1 MTLTAGSRVG
11 PYEILALLGS
21 GGMGEVY
28 RARDP
33 RLGREV
39 AIKVLPS
46 RFSADPERLHRFE
59 QEARAAAAL
68 NHPNMLAVFDVGTEN
83 GTPYIV
89 SELLEGAT
97 LRTRLTQAPPR
108 SGDKRGDSN
117 TGVSSTGSAVGVI
130 AIRKAV
136 DYAAQIARGLA
147 AAHDRGI
154 VHRDLKPENVF
165 ITSDGHVKILDFGLA
180 KLTQPDAVLAGASDG
195 QTRTMDTSPG
205 AVLGTIGYMAPEQV
219 RGQTVDHRADVFA
232 FGAILYEMLSAQRA
246 FAGATAADTMSAI
259 LDRDPLDVPL
269 SERHIPPGLVR
280 IVDRC
285 LEKTPAARF
294 QSTRDLAFALDAFSS
309 HDEEGS
315 SPSRE
320 TGRRGL
326 VLDPRLAWVAAIVV
340 ATVLAVAAATYFRSA
355 AADVQVFR
363 STIIAPPNTSFPF
376 NAPAIAP
383 AMLALSPDGRR
394 LAFIARASDG
404 RVQLWVRPLDGISAQ
419 PLPGTEGASA
429 PFWSPDSK
437 ALGFFADGK
446 LKKIDPSGGLPF
458 VLCDAPPAVPQ
469 GPGGGGTWNRDGV
482 IVFASTRVGH
492 LQRVSAA
499 GGDPSPVTMMD
510 AGKGEFA
517 HLWPSF
523 LPDGRHFTYFA
534 TGSKE
539 RGLFDPAGVYAGSL
553 DSTERKPLIPS
564 GSNTRYAQG
573 FLAFMRGSTLMVQ
586 PFDAARLSLTG
597 EAVPIADRVFTGTLE
612 SGAFSLSD
620 TGVLAYETG
629 DSGGFRTQ
637 LTWVDRN
644 GKEVG
649 TLGDRDDYRQVRLSP
664 DGLRAAVT
672 IPDPATMT
680 TDIWILD
687 VERNVR
693 TRFTSDPADDFG
705 AAWSPDATRL
715 AFTRLTT
722 RTDIYQKTSSGA
734 GVEEVLLPAG
744 TFNSSPNAWSSDGR
758 FFSYTATNT
767 TTGSD
772 LWILPLSGD
781 RKPFPLAQTNF
792 IESDGQFSAD
802 GRWVAY
808 TSDESGRQEVYV
820 IPFPGPGGKWPISTA
835 GGSIPR
841 WRRDGAELFYASSDD
856 KLMVATVRGRGA
868 AFEVDT
874 VRSLF
879 ELRSPRIGTAR
890 GPVVPYDATADG
902 QRFLVNRMVE
912 QTPAASS
919 ITLVVNWPAL
929 LKK

>member
-1 MTLTAGSRVG
+1 
-11 PYEILALLGS
+11 
-21 GGMGEVY
+21 
-28 RARDP
+28 
-33 RLGREV
+33 
-39 AIKVLPS
+39 
-46 RFSADPERLHRFE
+46 
-59 QEARAAAAL
+59 
-68 NHPNMLAVFDVGTEN
+68 
-83 GTPYIV
+83 
-89 SELLEGAT
+89 
-97 LRTRLTQAPPR
+97 
-108 SGDKRGDSN
+108 
-117 TGVSSTGSAVGVI
+117 
-130 AIRKAV
+130 
-136 DYAAQIARGLA
+136 
-147 AAHDRGI
+147 
-154 VHRDLKPENVF
+154 
-165 ITSDGHVKILDFGLA
+165 
-180 KLTQPDAVLAGASDG
+180 
-195 QTRTMDTSPG
+195 
-205 AVLGTIGYMAPEQV
+205 
-219 RGQTVDHRADVFA
+219 
-232 FGAILYEMLSAQRA
+232 
-246 FAGATAADTMSAI
+246 
-259 LDRDPLDVPL
+259 
-269 SERHIPPGLVR
+269 
-280 IVDRC
+280 
-285 LEKTPAARF
+285 
-294 QSTRDLAFALDAFSS
+294 
-309 HDEEGS
+309 
-315 SPSRE
+315 
-320 TGRRGL
+320 
-326 VLDPRLAWVAAIVV
+326 
-340 ATVLAVAAATYFRSA
+340 
-355 AADVQVFR
+355 
-363 STIIAPPNTSFPF
+363 
-376 NAPAIAP
+376 
-383 AMLALSPDGRR
+383 
-394 LAFIARASDG
+394 
-404 RVQLWVRPLDGISAQ
+404 
-419 PLPGTEGASA
+419 
-429 PFWSPDSK
+429 
-437 ALGFFADGK
+437 
-446 LKKIDPSGGLPF
+446 
-458 VLCDAPPAVPQ
+458 
-469 GPGGGGTWNRDGV
+469 
-482 IVFASTRVGH
+482 
-492 LQRVSAA
+492 
-499 GGDPSPVTMMD
+499 
-510 AGKGEFA
+510 
-517 HLWPSF
+517 
-523 LPDGRHFTYFA
+523 
-534 TGSKE
+534 
-539 RGLFDPAGVYAGSL
+539 
-553 DSTERKPLIPS
+553 
-564 GSNTRYAQG
+564 
-573 FLAFMRGSTLMVQ
+573 
-586 PFDAARLSLTG
+586 
-597 EAVPIADRVFTGTLE
+597 VPIADRVFTGTLE

-722 RTDIYQKTSSGA
+722 LTDIYHKTSSGA